1 MALTPDDLI
10 EPKGRLQAAL
20 FPGLD
25 LTVLLTG
32 WLQAAG
38 GKMGGIAGNAVDAA
52 TTAYVYH
59 LAYSHVADRLAASP
73 NSVSIDSA
81 ASVQQQVGQ
90 DRIAYFA
97 RLAQRYLDEYENY
110 ISSPANP
117 ERPRSGYVRNWAEF

>member
-38 GKMGGIAGNAVDAA
+38 GRMGGIAGNAIDAA
-52 TTAYVYH
+52 TAAYVYH
-59 LAYSHVADRLAASP
+59 LAYSHVADRLAALP

-81 ASVQQQVGQ
+81 ANVQQQVGQ
-90 DRIAYFA
+90 DRIAYFS
-97 RLAQRYLDEYENY
+97 RLAQRYLDEYEGY